1 MGAVKQAY
9 LESLE
14 DDHWIP
20 VERAPLRA
28 RLPARSEQPAAAPD
42 PALRPSPTGTA
53 RPMLTR
59 GLSPVTV
66 ALTRSLVAAAT
77 TQPRALIR
85 RETYQTVDGGILT
98 PGSVF
103 KTDGGPYF
111 AYLSARGKK
120 AIKHLGVTNG
130 LKFIA
135 YCWSPDGQWLE
146 ARHRGVV
153 IRLFLSSLPS
163 PVSMPG
169 LMLAPYV
176 IHGPFWLKG
185 MQRALDRARASRAAR
200 LAKRQR
206 CR

>member
-9 LESLE
+9 LESLD

-20 VERAPLRA
+20 VEFTPRRA
-28 RLPARSEQPAAAPD
+28 RLPVRSEQPAAASD
-42 PALRPSPTGTA
+42 PAPPPSPTATA

-59 GLSPVTV
+59 GLSPVML
-66 ALTRSLVAAAT
+66 ALARSLVAAAT
-77 TQPRALIR
+77 TQPRALLR
-85 RETYQTVDGGILT
+85 RDTYQTVDGGTLT

-103 KTDGGPYF
+103 KTDGGPFF
-111 AYLSARGKK
+111 AYVSARGKK

-130 LKFIA
+130 TKFVA

-146 ARHRGVV
+146 ARHRGDV

-176 IHGPFWLKG
+176 TMVHSG
-185 MQRALDRARASRAAR
+185 
-200 LAKRQR
+200 
-206 CR
+206 